1 VNIAVL
7 TSIALAGF
15 VVAFLHAALPTHW
28 LPFVL
33 VGRERSWTLGKTLGV
48 AATAGIGHVL
58 FTILLGLG
66 VVAAG
71 TLVEPR
77 FGEAFHWL
85 VGGLMIALGT
95 FYLIRHHRRSTPDP
109 MAAKAAPYGSDRA
122 AMAGL
127 FLLLALSP
135 CEAFLPFYLKGI
147 DHGWGGFVLLSLVLA
162 AATGAGMLLF
172 TGLSLVSARRL
183 RLEALERYESAI
195 LGWVLIA
202 IGLAV
207 VLFET

>member
-1 VNIAVL
+1 M
-7 TSIALAGF
+7 TSTALVSLAAGGF
-15 VVAFLHAALPTHW
+15 LVAFLHAALPTHW

-33 VGRERSWTLGKTLGV
+33 VGRGRSWSTAKTLGV
-48 AATAGIGHVL
+48 AAGAGVGHVAI
-58 FTILLGLG
+58 TVMLGLG

-85 VGGLMIALGT
+85 VGLLMIALGG
-95 FYLIRHHRRSTPDP
+95 FYLLRHARHGHAVDAPRRY
-109 MAAKAAPYGSDRA
+109 ASDRA

-135 CEAFLPFYLKGI
+135 CEVFLPVYLQGI
-147 DHGWGGFVLLSLVLA
+147 RHGWTGFMVLSGVLA
-162 AATGAGMLLF
+162 AATGLGMLLF

-183 RLEALERYESAI
+183 KIEGLERYEAAI
-195 LGWVLIA
+195 LGGVLIL

-207 VLFET
+207 ILFDT